1 MLLVE
6 RLGERRYNYFSSAL
20 SPGCPYATGGYFE
33 ASHINAF
40 TCLRPWKLDEALF
53 PAPAEFTYGWDLTL
67 DLVVTVEGHDYHKD
81 AMDDAYN
88 RHSAPP
94 LKASPA
100 MMIGPPS
107 PSAPSDPIIRQAGP
121 SLACSPKW
129 ARVMS
134 DLQEQLSVV
143 LAVPAAS
150 SVTGRAVVA
159 GEAKKADA
167 AGAFVASPSL
177 RRSRHWSCLSLV
189 APPSEEGA
197 AATLHCQ
204 CAGACC
210 CVDAGAA
217 RYLVD
222 QACGPDASALL
233 LGDEPRAAKI
243 PAREG
248 CGPDVSALLLGDEP
262 RETARVPAKEGC
274 GSALAD
280 TAPEQLILH

>member
-1 MLLVE
+1 M
-6 RLGERRYNYFSSAL
+6 
-20 SPGCPYATGGYFE
+20 
-33 ASHINAF
+33 
-40 TCLRPWKLDEALF
+40 
-53 PAPAEFTYGWDLTL
+53 TL
-67 DLVVTVEGHDYHKD
+67 DKALEGYDYFNDTAEDDHK
-81 AMDDAYN
+81 

-94 LKASPA
+94 PKASLSIA
-100 MMIGPPS
+100 IGPPS

-134 DLQEQLSVV
+134 DLQEQLSVLV
-143 LAVPAAS
+143 VPAAS
-150 SVTGRAVVA
+150 SIAGRAVVA
-159 GEAKKADA
+159 GEAKKKAADSR
-167 AGAFVASPSL
+167 AFATSPSL

-189 APPSEEGA
+189 SPLSEQGA

-222 QACGPDASALL
+222 QACGPDVSALLL
-233 LGDEPRAAKI
+233 LGDEERAAKI

-248 CGPDVSALLLGDEP
+248 CGSE
-262 RETARVPAKEGC
+262 
-274 GSALAD
+274 LAN
-280 TAPEQLILH
+280 TAPENLIRQAMVRPTA

>member
-1 MLLVE
+1 M
-6 RLGERRYNYFSSAL
+6 
-20 SPGCPYATGGYFE
+20 
-33 ASHINAF
+33 
-40 TCLRPWKLDEALF
+40 
-53 PAPAEFTYGWDLTL
+53 
-67 DLVVTVEGHDYHKD
+67 TVEGHDYHKD

-94 LKASPA
+94 FKASPA

-143 LAVPAAS
+143 LEVPAANCI
-150 SVTGRAVVA
+150 TGRAVVAA

-233 LGDEPRAAKI
+233 LGDEPRGRGRDAAPCWPTRLRSNSSCTSLQVLQAAI
-243 PAREG
+243 RPPA
-248 CGPDVSALLLGDEP
+248 
-262 RETARVPAKEGC
+262 
-274 GSALAD
+274 
-280 TAPEQLILH
+280 